1 LNLRRLRNKA
11 DYETKVS
18 LSSFDAAYAFEI
30 ANEVIGGLAMIV
42 KGVRELGVDLA
53 RRRMQ
58 ERRARRGSLL
68 KGMCPCSP
76 V

>member
-1 LNLRRLRNKA
+1 
-11 DYETKVS
+11 
-18 LSSFDAAYAFEI
+18 
-30 ANEVIGGLAMIV
+30 MIV
-42 KGVRELGVDLA
+42 REVRELGVDLA

-58 ERRARRGSLL
+58 ERRARRGSFL